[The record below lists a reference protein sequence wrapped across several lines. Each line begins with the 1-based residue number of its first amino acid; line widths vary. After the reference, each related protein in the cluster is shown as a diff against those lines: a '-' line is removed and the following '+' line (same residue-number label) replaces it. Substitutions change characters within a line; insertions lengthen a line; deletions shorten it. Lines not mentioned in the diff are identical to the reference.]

1 MSCSPFLLLEMQ
13 LRSVSGHSMQPG
25 CAKCSPPNLRL
36 TPAVENCRFLSVT
49 RKATVRG
56 LRSRRAKALHTSI
69 SAHSGVAATSKVDI
83 DVPYRL
89 RDSDTQFYRSTGFVK
104 LKNVFDGETLSHYA
118 PAMSLE
124 VRQADKTPRQQDPD
138 YQQAFTQVQNLRK
151 QNNVVAKF
159 VMGQKLARIA
169 AELMGV
175 EGVRVYADQAL
186 YKEPHGGYTP
196 WHCDAFYWPLATD
209 KAITAWIP
217 LQATPEEMGPMQ
229 FAAGSHSHD
238 LGRHLE
244 IGRESHKLIDAKVQQ
259 GGFEVVSEPYQ
270 FGEVSFHSSLNF
282 HKANGNE
289 TDRPRE
295 VFTIM
300 FMDKDMTL
308 AEPLNEYQHLDRD
321 AYFPDLLPG
330 QLCDTEHNPIVWSSG
345 K

>member
-1 MSCSPFLLLEMQ
+1 MQ

-138 YQQAFTQVQNLRK
+138 YQQAFTQVLQLSSPSTSFASARSVCCR
-151 QNNVVAKF
+151 VVTGVCVFA
-159 VMGQKLARIA
+159 G
-169 AELMGV
+169 AELTEAEQRGCEV
-175 EGVRVYADQAL
+175 C
-186 YKEPHGGYTP
+186 HGTEAGA
-196 WHCDAFYWPLATD
+196 HC
-209 KAITAWIP
+209 
-217 LQATPEEMGPMQ
+217 
-229 FAAGSHSHD
+229 
-238 LGRHLE
+238 
-244 IGRESHKLIDAKVQQ
+244 
-259 GGFEVVSEPYQ
+259 
-270 FGEVSFHSSLNF
+270 
-282 HKANGNE
+282 
-289 TDRPRE
+289 
-295 VFTIM
+295 
-300 FMDKDMTL
+300 
-308 AEPLNEYQHLDRD
+308 
-321 AYFPDLLPG
+321 
-330 QLCDTEHNPIVWSSG
+330 C
-345 K
+345 

>member
-1 MSCSPFLLLEMQ
+1 MQ
-13 LRSVSGHSMQPG
+13 LRLISGPSVQPG
-25 CAKCSPPNLRL
+25 SALFSTPNLRL
-36 TPAVENCRFLSVT
+36 TPATEKSQSVL
-49 RKATVRG
+49 ATGNMTGRG
-56 LRSRRAKALHTSI
+56 LRFRRANALHTSI
-69 SAHSGVAATSKVDI
+69 SAHPGAAAPSKVDI
-83 DVPYRL
+83 NMPYKL
-89 RDSDTQFYRSTGFVK
+89 QDSDMHFYRSTGFVK

-151 QNNVVAKF
+151 QNNMVAKF

-244 IGRESHKLIDAKVQQ
+244 IGRESHKLINAKVQQ
-259 GGFEVVSEPYQ
+259 GGFKVVSEPYQ
-270 FGEVSFHSSLNF
+270 YG
-282 HKANGNE
+282 A
-289 TDRPRE
+289 
-295 VFTIM
+295 
-300 FMDKDMTL
+300 
-308 AEPLNEYQHLDRD
+308 
-321 AYFPDLLPG
+321 
-330 QLCDTEHNPIVWSSG
+330 WSSR
-345 K
+345 